1 MGHTAIPKRACKRPS
16 GLTSQMLKGMFGGS
30 QELEAFRSRKIEV
43 SCECFRHGFCLKLGK
58 PVGLLEVMSAQD
70 ATVNGAP
77 LNGPSSSGGYG
88 ATDVR
93 ASAGLETSDLQRRRR
108 LRLQ

>member
-43 SCECFRHGFCLKLGK
+43 SCECFRHGFCLKLGS
-58 PVGLLEVMSAQD
+58 LWDFL
-70 ATVNGAP
+70 TNG
-77 LNGPSSSGGYG
+77 NHNDNDSSSNNNENSNALGRG
-88 ATDVR
+88 AAESMPEAVPFAP
-93 ASAGLETSDLQRRRR
+93 ASA
-108 LRLQ
+108 